1 MAIYLLEL
9 VRYLHLN
16 PLRATVVPDLR
27 TLTRYPWT
35 GHSALLG
42 TVPRPARPVPLA
54 PLAARLARRLGVPI
68 PALLGRTQTRAVVRA
83 RHLVAYVWVEQC
95 GQTASTL
102 ARVLGQTRGN
112 MSLAAKRGAAW
123 TLAWQAAIRQW
134 CRAGKR

>member
-1 MAIYLLEL
+1 VYGNIPLQATQFQNRYRSIVVEEDPYLLEL
-9 VRYLHLN
+9 VRYLYLN

-42 TVPRPARPVPLA
+42 TVPPPW
-54 PLAARLARRLGVPI
+54 
-68 PALLGRTQTRAVVRA
+68 Q
-83 RHLVAYVWVEQC
+83 E
-95 GQTASTL
+95 TATIL

-123 TLAWQAAIRQW
+123 TPAWQAAIRQW